1 MWSTKIFKSRI
12 AWKELAP
19 ALIVVFNSL
28 VWYTLTYALFTDAIN
43 KLSISASETL
53 MLFVIYYVGVAFSAI
68 LGSIFFSR
76 TRESCLLL
84 WMFVGAVTTALLT
97 TIANNSTPINIL
109 ISLFLGISIGMGL
122 PSTLAYFADVTLV
135 ENRGTYGGIIWSAVG
150 FGVLILALLIN
161 ELDLALAF
169 ATLAIWRALGLI
181 TFFFSKS
188 KGKIRLVRNPS
199 AFRFILR
206 RRDMILYMV
215 PWIMFCLV
223 NFTETPILEKVFG
236 DFYIFVGFIE
246 FALAGFFALVGGLL
260 ADLVG
265 RKRVVITGFVMLG
278 IGYATLSL
286 LSEMPVSW
294 YLYTACD
301 GIAWGMFASVFFMT
315 IWGDLAG
322 KYQKEKFYLIGG
334 AGLLSILV
342 KPYVEVIPLST
353 ALSLASFFLFLAVL
367 PLMYAPET
375 LPEKKIRKRELK
387 EYIEKAKKIKEKYD

>member
-1 MWSTKIFKSRI
+1 
-12 AWKELAP
+12 
-19 ALIVVFNSL
+19 
-28 VWYTLTYALFTDAIN
+28 
-43 KLSISASETL
+43 
-53 MLFVIYYVGVAFSAI
+53 
-68 LGSIFFSR
+68 
-76 TRESCLLL
+76 
-84 WMFVGAVTTALLT
+84 MFVGAVTTALLT

-109 ISLFLGISIGMGL
+109 ISLLLGISIGMGL

-215 PWIMFCLV
+215 PWIMFSLV
-223 NFTETPILEKVFG
+223 NFTEMPILEKVFG

-265 RKRVVITGFVMLG
+265 RKRVVITGFIMLG

-334 AGLLSILV
+334 LPYLLAGLLSILV

-375 LPEKKIRKRELK
+375 LPEKKIRERELK
-387 EYIEKAKKIKEKYD
+387 EYIEKAKKIKEKHT